1 MGKKSRSRW
10 KAEQEKLNRL
20 PQDLRGNPVAGARTQ
35 AEADRIYGIGHQ
47 IENCMCDAVVKGWL
61 EPTGWVEI
69 RFTGGDFDGL
79 LALGLQSYAS
89 RNPRDRA
96 VYTGWDGDG
105 YCVRIKPDRQWLNTI
120 KSLMPGAQSL
130 AVD

>member
-1 MGKKSRSRW
+1 MGKKSYRRW

-20 PQDLRGNPVAGARTQ
+20 LQDRRGNPVAGAGTQ
-35 AEADRIYGIGHQ
+35 AEADRIYAIGHV
-47 IENCMCDAVVKGWL
+47 IEAEMCRAIVRGWL

-79 LALGLQSYAS
+79 LPLGLQSYAS

-96 VYTGWDGDG
+96 VYTGFDG
-105 YCVRIKPDRQWLNTI
+105 YGWCVRIKPRTEQVNFSI
-120 KSLMPGAQSL
+120 G
-130 AVD
+130 

>member
-10 KAEQEKLNRL
+10 KFEQEKLNRS
-20 PQDLRGNPVAGARTQ
+20 PHDWRGNPVAGARTQ
-35 AEADRIYGIGHQ
+35 TEAERLYSIGHQ
-47 IENCMCDAVVKGWL
+47 IENEVCNAVMQGWL

-89 RNPRDRA
+89 SNPRDKTIY
-96 VYTGWDGDG
+96 VGWDGHG
-105 YCVRIKPDRQWLNTI
+105 YCVRVKPDQRWLR
-120 KSLMPGAQSL
+120 SCGLLPG
-130 AVD
+130 